1 VKPRSAREARK
12 RGVRAARIRLGKGA
26 VAPVVMRR
34 ESPVLVEVVAAVT
47 SVVVLMLVLVVVV
60 VEIVVAGLVV
70 VVGAEDSEVD
80 GSGMKT
86 VVSGG
91 L

>member
-1 VKPRSAREARK
+1 
-12 RGVRAARIRLGKGA
+12 
-26 VAPVVMRR
+26 
-34 ESPVLVEVVAAVT
+34 
-47 SVVVLMLVLVVVV
+47 VVVLTLVLVVVV

-70 VVGAEDSEVD
+70 VAGAEDSERD

-86 VVSGG
+86 VVPGG